1 VISSLWAICGLA
13 EPDPLVVVLGL
24 FAVGTVAS
32 RLFFRN
38 HPAGLAILR
47 VIFLVLLTAALLHAK
62 IIPYEP
68 LESSGVPLL
77 DIVHA
82 VLKIAW
88 WLWAAWFL
96 VGLSHA
102 TFRLERH
109 PHDGKLLRDLISGFI
124 YIAATLAIITYVFDL
139 PIKGLLATSG
149 VIAIILGLALQ
160 STLGDVFSGIVLNFS
175 RPYSPGDWVNIGGE
189 TSGRIIE
196 INWRATHLLTGQRD
210 LAIIPNST
218 IAKAKIVNLTAPS
231 GIHGVTSTVQAAPG
245 QSPSVIAALLDR
257 AILNCCLILQTP
269 APSVIVKAM
278 TAVSIDFEI
287 DFFVQDLGSTTRA
300 QNELL
305 DLIYRHLTLAG
316 IGLASP
322 ATTTPVIPDAG
333 IAGKT
338 RSRAE
343 LLLDHVA
350 LFATLSTEERGAIAE
365 KLKPRR
371 YRQGEKAF
379 EPGVV
384 PHSLCLISSG
394 VMSYT
399 RDGVIKEELLRLG
412 PADHFGEI
420 GMLTGAPA
428 VVTATAMTRVVVF
441 ELSHDDLAP
450 VLKEHPEIAEALHGD
465 LAQRQQTINPPAPPE
480 AADFASP
487 RGLRGRIVDWFHR
500 RYVTA
505 AAR

>member
-1 VISSLWAICGLA
+1 MMSSLWAMSGLA
-13 EPDPLVVVLGL
+13 EPDPLVVVFGL
-24 FAVGTVAS
+24 FAVGIIAS

-38 HPAGLAILR
+38 YPLGLAILR
-47 VIFLVLLTAALLHAK
+47 VVLLILLTGALLHAK

-68 LESSGVPLL
+68 LQPSGVPFL

-102 TFRLERH
+102 TFRFERH
-109 PHDGKLLRDLISGFI
+109 LHDGRLLQDLISGFI
-124 YIAATLAIITYVFDL
+124 YVAATLAIITYVFDL

-196 INWRATHLLTGQRD
+196 INWRATHLLTAQRD
-210 LAIIPNST
+210 LAILPNST
-218 IAKAKIVNLTAPS
+218 IAKAKIVNLSYPS
-231 GIHGVTSTVQAAPG
+231 GVHGATIIVQVAPG
-245 QSPSVIAALLDR
+245 RSPSVIAALIDR

-269 APSVIVKAM
+269 APSVTVKTM

-287 DFFVQDLGSTTRA
+287 DFFVRDLGSTTRA

-305 DLIYRHLTLAG
+305 DLVHRHLTLAG

-322 ATTTPVIPDAG
+322 GTAPPVGRDAG
-333 IAGKT
+333 TPEK
-338 RSRAE
+338 RPSRAE
-343 LLLDHVA
+343 LLLDQVA
-350 LFATLSTEERGAIAE
+350 LFASLAAEERSALVE
-365 KLKPRR
+365 KLKPHR
-371 YRQGEKAF
+371 YRRGEKAI

-384 PHSLCLISSG
+384 SHSLYLVSSG

-399 RDGVIKEELLRLG
+399 RDGVIEEELLRLG

-420 GMLTGAPA
+420 GMLTGAA
-428 VVTATAMTRVVVF
+428 AAVTATALTPVTVY

-450 VLKEHPEIAEALHGD
+450 VLQAHPEIADALNVD
-465 LAQRQQTINPPAPPE
+465 LVQRQQTINPPAPPE
-480 AADFASP
+480 VADLVSP
-487 RGLRGRIVDWFHR
+487 HGLRGWIIDWFHR
-500 RYVTA
+500 RYVGA
-505 AAR
+505 AGK

>member
-1 VISSLWAICGLA
+1 VISSLWAMCGLA
-13 EPDPLVVVLGL
+13 EPDPLVVVFGL
-24 FAVGTVAS
+24 FAVGIVAS
-32 RLFFRN
+32 HLLFKN
-38 HPAGLAILR
+38 YPVGLAILR
-47 VIFLVLLTAALLHAK
+47 VIFLVLLTVALLHAK

-68 LESSGVPLL
+68 LEPSGVPLL
-77 DIVHA
+77 DIVRA

-96 VGLSHA
+96 VGLSRA
-102 TFRLERH
+102 TFRFERH
-109 PHDGKLLRDLISGFI
+109 LHDGKLLQDLISGFI
-124 YIAATLAIITYVFDL
+124 YVAATLAIITYVFDL

-175 RPYSPGDWVNIGGE
+175 RPYGPGDWVNIGGE
-189 TSGRIIE
+189 TSGRVIE
-196 INWRATHLLTGQRD
+196 INWRATHLLTAQRD

-218 IAKAKIVNLTAPS
+218 IAKAKIINLSSPS
-231 GIHGVTSTVQAAPG
+231 GIHGVTITVQVAPG
-245 QSPSVIAALLDR
+245 RSPSVIAKLLDR

-269 APSVIVKAM
+269 ASSVIVKAV
-278 TAVSIDFEI
+278 TAASIDFEL
-287 DFFVQDLGSTTRA
+287 DFFVQDLASTTQA

-322 ATTTPVIPDAG
+322 ATTTPGIPDAG

-338 RSRAE
+338 RSRTE
-343 LLLDHVA
+343 LLLDQVA
-350 LFATLSTEERGAIAE
+350 LFASLSAEERSAIAA
-365 KLKPRR
+365 KLQLRR
-371 YRQGEKAF
+371 YRRGETAI
-379 EPGVV
+379 EHGVV
-384 PHSLCLISSG
+384 PHSLYLVSSG

-399 RDGVIKEELLRLG
+399 RDGAIEEELWRLG

-420 GMLTGAPA
+420 GMLTGAAAA
-428 VVTATAMTRVVVF
+428 VSVTALTPVVAF

-450 VLKEHPEIAEALHGD
+450 VLKEHPEIAEALNGD
-465 LAQRQQTINPPAPPE
+465 LALREQTINPPAPPE

-487 RGLRGRIVDWFHR
+487 RGLRGWIVDWFHR
-500 RYVTA
+500 RYATA
-505 AAR
+505 AAK

>member
-1 VISSLWAICGLA
+1 MMSSLWAMSGLA
-13 EPDPLVVVLGL
+13 EPDPLVVVFGL
-24 FAVGTVAS
+24 FAVGILAS

-38 HPAGLAILR
+38 YPIGLAILR
-47 VIFLVLLTAALLHAK
+47 VILLILLTGALLHAK

-102 TFRLERH
+102 TFRFERH
-109 PHDGKLLRDLISGFI
+109 LHDGRLLQDLISGFI
-124 YIAATLAIITYVFDL
+124 YVAATLAIITYVFDL

-175 RPYSPGDWVNIGGE
+175 RPYGPGDWVNIGGE
-189 TSGRIIE
+189 TSGRVIE

-218 IAKAKIVNLTAPS
+218 IGKSKIVNLSYPS
-231 GIHGVTSTVQAAPG
+231 DVHGVTTTVQVAPG
-245 QSPSVIAALLDR
+245 RSPSAIAALIDR

-278 TAVSIDFEI
+278 SAASIDFEI

-316 IGLASP
+316 IGLANLV
-322 ATTTPVIPDAG
+322 TTTPVSRDAEMP
-333 IAGKT
+333 GKR

-350 LFATLSTEERGAIAE
+350 IFATLSTEERSAIAE

-371 YRQGEKAF
+371 YRKGEKLF

-384 PHSLCLISSG
+384 SQSLYLVSSG
-394 VMSYT
+394 VLSST
-399 RDGVIKEELLRLG
+399 RDGGIEEELWRLG

-420 GMLTGAPA
+420 GLLTGAPA
-428 VVTATAMTRVVVF
+428 AVSAMALTPVVVCA
-441 ELSHDDLAP
+441 LSQDDLMP
-450 VLKEHPEIAEALHGD
+450 ILKTHPEIAEALNGD
-465 LAQRQQTINPPAPPE
+465 LAQRQQTINPPAPSE
-480 AADFASP
+480 AADFVASH
-487 RGLRGRIVDWFHR
+487 GLRGRIVEWFHR
-500 RYVTA
+500 RYAIATA
-505 AAR
+505 K